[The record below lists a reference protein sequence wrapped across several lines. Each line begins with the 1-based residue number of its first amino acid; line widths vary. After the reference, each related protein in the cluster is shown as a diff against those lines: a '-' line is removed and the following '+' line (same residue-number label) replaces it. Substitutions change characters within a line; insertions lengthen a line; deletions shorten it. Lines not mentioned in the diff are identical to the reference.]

1 MAALFSPASPQ
12 IRHLP
17 DQQRFELEFEG
28 ETGEL
33 DYRLDGAAMAILHT
47 AVSPAIQ
54 GRGMAAALTGAALDH
69 ARAAGW
75 KVRPRCSYAHHYFQ
89 RHPENAD
96 LLG

>member
-17 DQQRFELEFEG
+17 EQQRFELEFEG
-28 ETGEL
+28 ETGDL
-33 DYRLDGAAMAILHT
+33 DYRLDGAVMAIVHT
-47 AVSPAIQ
+47 GVSPAIQ
-54 GRGMAAALTGAALDH
+54 GRGLAAALTGAAIAH

-75 KVRPRCSYAHHYFQ
+75 KVRPSCSYAQLYFY